1 MFWYSFLLYGIM
13 LLVYLFLSLS
23 LGYISLSCSI
33 FLGICSNMV
42 NFWAFSKV
50 IKLRNN
56 GTLNKLVQ

>member
-1 MFWYSFLLYGIM
+1 M